1 MTQEE
6 RIYID
11 ASDFQEIELQ
21 CRGCSARVAWDL
33 TKVPITDNCPLC
45 GVEWFKRGASDDSRK
60 VSLFNL
66 IDALR
71 KLKENFKEVGCS
83 VVFRLAHKC

>member
-6 RIYID
+6 RTYID

-21 CRGCSARVAWDL
+21 CRACSARVAWDL
-33 TKVPITDNCPLC
+33 RSTPVPDNCPLC

-60 VSLFNL
+60 VSLLDL

-71 KLKENFKEVGCS
+71 KLKDNFKEVGCS
-83 VVFRLAHKC
+83 VVFRLAEKS